1 MENKDFV
8 EKETEQVETTNEAPV
23 EETVSETEEPAE
35 EIKEKR
41 RFFPQIHL
49 TKRDGVS
56 LKEAIF
62 VRVIGIVAALIVCA
76 VLTVILTGYNP
87 IEVYVTICK
96 GAFGKGRGFDTIHAI
111 AILLCVSLAVTPA
124 FRMHFWNIGAEGQTL
139 IGGLATAFVMFRYHN
154 AVSTP
159 VLVLM
164 MLAAAIIAGGV
175 WGLIPAVFKAQWNT
189 NETLF
194 TLMMNYVAMQIV
206 SFFCVVWE
214 NPKGSGQMG
223 VINQKTHFGWVPD
236 LGNRYLLVIV
246 VVCLLTV
253 LMYFY
258 LNYTKHGFELTV
270 VGESERTAR
279 YVGIKVSRV
288 VVRTMLL
295 SGLVCGLTGFL
306 LVGSINHNVSPQI
319 AGGQGFTAVMV
330 SWLAKFNPVLMI
342 LFSGLIIF
350 LGAGANE
357 LATSIGLNKSF
368 GDMLTGILIFCI
380 IGCEFFINYKINFRK
395 SEGKEAR

>member
-194 TLMMNYVAMQIV
+194 TLMMNYVAIQLIE
-206 SFFCVVWE
+206 FFLKVADKSGSNVVD
-214 NPKGSGQMG
+214 SRL
-223 VINQKTHFGWVPD
+223 
-236 LGNRYLLVIV
+236 LGNGVPSLFGVEYLLNIVIV
-246 VVCLLTV
+246 AVLTV
-253 LMYFY
+253 LLYVY
-258 LNYTKHGFELTV
+258 LRYSKHGYEISV
-270 VGESERTAR
+270 VGESENTAR
-279 YVGIKVSRV
+279 YIGINVKKVII
-288 VVRTMLL
+288 RTMIL
-295 SGLVCGLTGFL
+295 SGAICGLAGFL
-306 LVGSINHNVSPQI
+306 IVGCASHSISSTT
-319 AGGQGFTAVMV
+319 AGGRGFTAIMV
-330 SWLAKFNPVLMI
+330 SWLAKFNPLMMVLTTF
-342 LFSGLIIF
+342 LLIF
-350 LGAGANE
+350 MARGANE
-357 LATSIGLNKSF
+357 ISTQLRLNNSF
-368 GDMLTGILIFCI
+368 SDIITGIVLFFI
-380 IGCEFFINYKINFRK
+380 IGCEFFIRYRVHFDRPVVQEK
-395 SEGKEAR
+395 EGN